1 MSERTTRTIQIALPG
16 GKATA
21 ESVAHIIDTIFT
33 KGLEHGE
40 RVDSIKG
47 YLGTMGETLNID
59 FVISAPA
66 EPLNGRQTVR
76 DIVDDH
82 RR

>member
-1 MSERTTRTIQIALPG
+1 MSERTTRTIQIVLPG

-21 ESVAHIIDTIFT
+21 ESVAHIIDTIFA
-33 KGLEHGE
+33 KGLENNE
-40 RVDSIKG
+40 RIDSIKG
-47 YLGTMGETLNID
+47 YLGSMAETLNID

-66 EPLNGRQTVR
+66 EPSDGRQTVR
-76 DIVDDH
+76 DIVDDQ